1 MVGLTPQLQTGVPG
15 FPLSSWPPKLPIVAP
30 PIDRGRMH
38 DQQMSVIGFGK
49 RPVQVA
55 IDAAGAQ
62 NDARQSRAQ
71 SRDLRADLHRTV
83 TSSMRSLE
91 PSCETMAGT
100 PVMPSLRTS
109 VPSWS

>member
-15 FPLSSWPPKLPIVAP
+15 FPLSSWPPKLPMVAP

-55 IDAAGAQ
+55 IDAPERRTMPGRAGH
-62 NDARQSRAQ
+62 RA
-71 SRDLRADLHRTV
+71 
-83 TSSMRSLE
+83 
-91 PSCETMAGT
+91 GI
-100 PVMPSLRTS
+100 
-109 VPSWS
+109 